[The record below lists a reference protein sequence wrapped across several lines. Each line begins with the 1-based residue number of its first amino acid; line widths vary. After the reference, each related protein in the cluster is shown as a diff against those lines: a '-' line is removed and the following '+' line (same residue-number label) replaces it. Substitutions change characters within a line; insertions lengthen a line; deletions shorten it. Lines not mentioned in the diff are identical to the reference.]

1 MSTRK
6 IVKNT
11 VYFGVVPKLTL
22 LINVMIL
29 PLITPYL
36 TTFDY
41 GVQGIIA
48 SYTGLIVMIAP
59 LGMSVHLTNSFFEY
73 PRRYPLIWGRVLF
86 LFLLSGAVFGLVNML
101 ILTIVLPFGFSV
113 KLVLLSLIGSIQVIM
128 FANSILAQHLFPLVE
143 NPKPLVFGNLFA
155 SCIGIAVSFVM
166 VYYLGLGYW
175 GLVASMAVSTFVSFI
190 VFIKYVWIDFK
201 IFPLIEKNRKRL
213 KEMFRVALPLV
224 PHSLGFVLLTS
235 SARIVMTWHKV
246 SYDDI
251 GLYSHGCTMGEYIL
265 VVTTALTTAIA
276 PQMQVAYR
284 NGDFTRY
291 RKLYYLCQSVALL
304 SSALVCIWMGDV
316 YSLLIRNDQLSLSS
330 NIAMLMCFANVIY
343 PFYCFMSTPAFI
355 EKNTKQLLWLVFL
368 PGVMNIIICY
378 AFIPVW
384 GYRVAIYSTMLSYWS
399 QLVIPHFIR
408 YYNNSVSIWFGN
420 LNKIWIL
427 LFMIVFVVVIANFL
441 GGAALLWRLIG
452 SVVIVTIFAVYYY
465 SKKINLA
472 L

>member
-1 MSTRK
+1 
-6 IVKNT
+6 
-11 VYFGVVPKLTL
+11 
-22 LINVMIL
+22 
-29 PLITPYL
+29 
-36 TTFDY
+36 
-41 GVQGIIA
+41 
-48 SYTGLIVMIAP
+48 
-59 LGMSVHLTNSFFEY
+59 
-73 PRRYPLIWGRVLF
+73 
-86 LFLLSGAVFGLVNML
+86 
-101 ILTIVLPFGFSV
+101 
-113 KLVLLSLIGSIQVIM
+113 
-128 FANSILAQHLFPLVE
+128 
-143 NPKPLVFGNLFA
+143 
-155 SCIGIAVSFVM
+155 
-166 VYYLGLGYW
+166 
-175 GLVASMAVSTFVSFI
+175 
-190 VFIKYVWIDFK
+190 
-201 IFPLIEKNRKRL
+201 
-213 KEMFRVALPLV
+213 
-224 PHSLGFVLLTS
+224 
-235 SARIVMTWHKV
+235 
-246 SYDDI
+246 
-251 GLYSHGCTMGEYIL
+251 MGEYIL

-276 PQMQVAYR
+276 PQMQMAYR

-399 QLVIPHFIR
+399 QLVIPLFIR

-441 GGAALLWRLIG
+441 GGASLLWRLIG

-465 SKKINLA
+465 SKKINFA